1 MPLGIKTTIGRVV
14 YEHFG
19 FMIYERTGGV
29 LQFVQRQYNYLGNYN
44 KNKEILYA
52 PTKIDNGSV
61 GGH

>member
-44 KNKEILYA
+44 KNKEILTA
-52 PTKIDNGSV
+52 PVKIDNGSA

>member
-1 MPLGIKTTIGRVV
+1 LCIKTTIGRVV

-29 LQFVQRQYNYLGNYN
+29 LQFVQREYKILGNYN
-44 KNKEILYA
+44 KNPEVLTTSVKL
-52 PTKIDNGSV
+52 DNGPV